1 MDEFAVFTVI
11 AMTPSGDESSG
22 RGRLTRFVSKSGVLN
37 LKRKMCIWVQ
47 SIAGKSLNG
56 EMTEIT

>member
-22 RGRLTRFVSKSGVLN
+22 RGRLTRFVSKSGV
-37 LKRKMCIWVQ
+37 
-47 SIAGKSLNG
+47 
-56 EMTEIT
+56 MTEIT